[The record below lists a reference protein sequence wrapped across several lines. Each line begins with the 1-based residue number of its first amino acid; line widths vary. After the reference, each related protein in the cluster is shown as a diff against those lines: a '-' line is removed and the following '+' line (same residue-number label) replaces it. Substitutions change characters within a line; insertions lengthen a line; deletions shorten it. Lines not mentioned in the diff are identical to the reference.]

1 MSFAYADFEDIVPG
15 GTVPMLADHANELRL
30 AIIERADAIG
40 VDVSLIIPAAISSGD
55 PIELSWL
62 TGMRTAI
69 ETIVDADRYGLVHF
83 GGDDLWTAWTLATL
97 LTEVH
102 ATFTNCGSGSAW
114 ISVLQGY
121 APLATHIRELFYA
134 CEVLAYAGTNDP
146 VETINDPK
154 HDEGYGEGET
164 SNEAWAN
171 AQSDYD
177 SHDWQGGWVT
187 LGQMLNYGN
196 DGNGGLQESMHDE
209 RSYDTSIIIG
219 GVVDVKELWIANW
232 FSLPQNGPYLKIYKG
247 ADFAGD
253 ELTVALGKYA
263 PSGGSGIWYRKHDLD
278 GVPLGPTDEVTI
290 SYKLNFEM
298 YGWGS
303 FWELVEFYNEIGQ
316 YAQAE
321 SEAPFAYLIRPQFVR
336 SKFLWTM
343 PTS

>member
-1 MSFAYADFEDIVPG
+1 
-15 GTVPMLADHANELRL
+15 
-30 AIIERADAIG
+30 
-40 VDVSLIIPAAISSGD
+40 
-55 PIELSWL
+55 
-62 TGMRTAI
+62 MRTAI
-69 ETIVDADRYGLVHF
+69 ETIVDAGKYGLVHF
-83 GGDDLWTAWTLATL
+83 GGDELWTAWTLATL

-102 ATFTNCGSGSAW
+102 ATFTNCGSGAAW
-114 ISVLQGY
+114 ISVSQY
-121 APLATHIRELFYA
+121 DAPLATHIRELFYA

-146 VETINDPK
+146 VETINTPK
-154 HDEGYGEGET
+154 KAYGYGESET
-164 SNEAWAN
+164 GNEAWAN

-177 SHDWQGGWVT
+177 NRGWLDGWDIGPPIGMMYNTGNTQAGGNIQT
-187 LGQMLNYGN
+187 MR
-196 DGNGGLQESMHDE
+196 DE

-219 GVVDVKELWIANW
+219 GVVDVKELWITNW

-263 PSGGSGIWYRKHDLD
+263 PSGGLGIWYRKHDLD

-298 YGWGS
+298 YGWGP

-316 YAQAE
+316 YALTYGY
-321 SEAPFAYLIRPQFVR
+321 SVPFAYLIRPQFVR

-343 PTS
+343 PGSS